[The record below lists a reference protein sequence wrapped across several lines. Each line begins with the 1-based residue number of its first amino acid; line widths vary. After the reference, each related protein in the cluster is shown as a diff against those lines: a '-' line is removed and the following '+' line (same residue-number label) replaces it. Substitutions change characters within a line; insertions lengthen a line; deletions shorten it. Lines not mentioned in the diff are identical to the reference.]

1 LPRFPAADVR
11 HLISRH
17 ILFFGGKGGVGKT
30 TCSAATALAASRQG
44 KRVLLVSTDPAH
56 STADVL
62 GCALGPDI
70 RSVTERLRAIE
81 IDAETEVR
89 RYLSQA
95 KSQLTAAFSPSVLK
109 EALRQI
115 EMTATMPGV
124 ADVAVFERMNDIAL
138 SKGEEFDLI
147 VFDTAPTGHALR
159 LLSMPESMGVW
170 VRALAERRRAAHE
183 ASGSAG
189 SSLSGSPI
197 SSDPVLETLERR
209 AERLERVKH
218 ELVGPRAAIVLV
230 LVPERLPI
238 EETARS
244 LAALQQ
250 ADLEVGAVV
259 VNRIL
264 PDGLTDAFSRS
275 RKLQEQAYLDEI
287 ERRFA
292 SVPRIRVSQLAT
304 DVNGLADLERVACQL
319 GA

>member
-1 LPRFPAADVR
+1 VR
-11 HLISRH
+11 HLINRH
-17 ILFFGGKGGVGKT
+17 VLFFGGKGGVGKT
-30 TCSAATALAASRQG
+30 TCSAATALAASRHG

-70 RSVTERLRAIE
+70 RRVAERLRAIE

-89 RYLSQA
+89 RYLDQA
-95 KSQLTAAFSPSVLK
+95 KSQLSAAFSPSVLK

-115 EMTATMPGV
+115 EVTATMPGV

-189 SSLSGSPI
+189 SALPGSPI
-197 SSDPVLETLERR
+197 SSDPVLEALERR

-244 LAALQQ
+244 LAAL
-250 ADLEVGAVV
+250 DLAGLKVGAVV

-275 RKLQEQAYLDEI
+275 RKLQEQTYLDEI
-287 ERRFA
+287 DRRFA